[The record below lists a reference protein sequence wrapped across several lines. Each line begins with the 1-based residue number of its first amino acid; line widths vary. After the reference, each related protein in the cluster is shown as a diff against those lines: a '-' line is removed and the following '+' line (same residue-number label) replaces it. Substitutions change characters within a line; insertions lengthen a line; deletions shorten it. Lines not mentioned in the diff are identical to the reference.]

1 MLSFRF
7 LNADAVSLVFVQIC
21 LFSSVWAIYE
31 NRLRE
36 MELFCLEKRRLQ
48 GDLIAV
54 YQYLKGAYRKS
65 GQGFFRRA
73 DSDRLRGNGFEVDKG
88 KFRLDIRKKFFT
100 VRVVRCWRKLSRGAV
115 DAPSL
120 EAFKAR
126 LDGASSNLV

>member
-54 YQYLKGAYRKS
+54 FQYLKGS
-65 GQGFFRRA
+65 T
-73 DSDRLRGNGFEVDKG
+73 G
-88 KFRLDIRKKFFT
+88 KLGRDFL
-100 VRVVRCWRKLSRGAV
+100 
-115 DAPSL
+115 
-120 EAFKAR
+120 
-126 LDGASSNLV
+126 